1 MNGKI
6 QKWKIDPFH
15 DQILSKISKDIHFCK
30 KKIHLVLKIIRF
42 IFLSKAMKYVMI
54 TCLYCI
60 EYKL

>member
-30 KKIHLVLKIIRF
+30 KKNSFSFKNYKIYIF
-42 IFLSKAMKYVMI
+42 INAMKYVML